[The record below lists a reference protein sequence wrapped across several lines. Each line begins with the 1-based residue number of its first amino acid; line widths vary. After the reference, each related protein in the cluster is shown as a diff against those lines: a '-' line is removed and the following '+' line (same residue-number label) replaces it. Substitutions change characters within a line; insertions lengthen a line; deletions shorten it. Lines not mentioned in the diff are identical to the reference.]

1 MKLLLKRQ
9 YEGRRYTT
17 GMLFIE
23 NPKTGDMELIAD
35 TIEPPVKERQHEGAI
50 VAIPAGK
57 YPVVVT
63 WSPRFQTWLPLV
75 THVAGR
81 EGIRIHAGNT
91 VKDTAGCILVGKATQ
106 RGVISDSRRT
116 LAILKRRLGQRMPG
130 DPLRLTI
137 QAGERTDD
145 ELFLH
150 STSD

>member
-1 MKLLLKRQ
+1 MELLLKRQ

-91 VKDTAGCILVGKATQ
+91 VKDTQGCILVGRNQRVGELLESRKWLYELKQLIVTAKAH
-106 RGVISDSRRT
+106 GEPVW
-116 LAILKRRLGQRMPG
+116 
-130 DPLRLTI
+130 LTV
-137 QAGERTDD
+137 R
-145 ELFLH
+145 
-150 STSD
+150 

>member
-81 EGIRIHAGNT
+81 EGIRIHAGNNPEHT
-91 VKDTAGCILVGKATQ
+91 QGCILVGSAVCPGHVYNSRATLEALMK
-106 RGVISDSRRT
+106 RLRERRE
-116 LAILKRRLGQRMPG
+116 
-130 DPLRLTI
+130 
-137 QAGERTDD
+137 GELIYITVK
-145 ELFLH
+145 
-150 STSD
+150 